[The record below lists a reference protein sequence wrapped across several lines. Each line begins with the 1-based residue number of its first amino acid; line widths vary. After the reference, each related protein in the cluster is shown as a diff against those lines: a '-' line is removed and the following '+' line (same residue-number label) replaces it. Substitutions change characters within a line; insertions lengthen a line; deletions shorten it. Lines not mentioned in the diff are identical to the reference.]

1 METFRDET
9 HGELQ
14 PHGRMDND
22 VACRTMFFRL
32 GAQTTLVADSRS
44 REDL

>member
-14 PHGRMDND
+14 PYGRMDND
-22 VACRTMFFRL
+22 VACR
-32 GAQTTLVADSRS
+32 ALVMAWDAMT
-44 REDL
+44 